1 MITKD
6 KGSGLGF
13 RGGGQGAHTRELSSL
28 QAGSEGCQV
37 KAAQWE
43 DVQNGYCFKLR
54 RQQECHVQSP
64 GCSVCA
70 MTSRPAPL
78 FMLAQPHGINKADFP
93 SLSHGGQN
101 PDNTWKHQVTCP
113 RPQGLLDRAWM
124 RHQASEFLVQGLS
137 PTVWHKANTTRK
149 DN

>member
-1 MITKD
+1 MD
-6 KGSGLGF
+6 WGS
-13 RGGGQGAHTRELSSL
+13 RGR
-28 QAGSEGCQV
+28 AGSTHKGAFETPGWVRGMASQGCPVGGCPEWLLFQA
-37 KAAQWE
+37 KNAI
-43 DVQNGYCFKLR
+43 
-54 RQQECHVQSP
+54 QQECHVQSP
-64 GCSVCA
+64 GCSVCP

-78 FMLAQPHGINKADFP
+78 FMLAQPHGINKADFLL
-93 SLSHGGQN
+93 LSHRGQN

-113 RPQGLLDRAWM
+113 RPQGLLDRAWI